1 MRRRRKQSR
10 VESLHCTGKTVTI
23 LTSMQATIHLMM
35 MTLIVTQID
44 HACIIYQV
52 KTKIHL
58 SYPFKIANSFFS
70 Q

>member
-1 MRRRRKQSR
+1 MM
-10 VESLHCTGKTVTI
+10 I
-23 LTSMQATIHLMM
+23 LTSMQATTHLMM

-44 HACIIYQV
+44 HACIINQV